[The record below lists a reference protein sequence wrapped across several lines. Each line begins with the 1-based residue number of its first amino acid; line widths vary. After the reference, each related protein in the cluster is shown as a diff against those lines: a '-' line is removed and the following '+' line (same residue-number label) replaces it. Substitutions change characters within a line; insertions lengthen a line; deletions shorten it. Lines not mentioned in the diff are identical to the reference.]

1 MEEPKEEMCLKWDN
15 FQSILTNTFD
25 QLRQAE
31 DFVDVT
37 LSVGGRSLKCHKV
50 VLSASSPYFAQLFAG
65 TQCQHPI
72 VILNDIQFGDLQVV
86 VEYMYRGE
94 ISVKQEQL
102 ESIMQVA
109 EALGVRGLVDVSAQ
123 PSVSQ
128 VKTSLEPAVPP
139 ALIPTNVNKAEF
151 CGNCSGY
158 TPNKKR
164 RLYEDPASNEKPLN
178 CSRTPV
184 PDHRTSRTSSLH
196 TPTGSIIGSGV
207 DNRMPPSS
215 MGSLRESFSG
225 PSTASPDL
233 DNYNDIRP
241 DILEMIKEEQK
252 AKLLEPSQNWASHS
266 GPSSSTVP
274 GGSYCYQNQLQSM
287 WQKCWNQNASMFQG
301 VRYRERGPMKSW
313 RSETMAEAIWSVLQ
327 EGLSLSQ
334 AARKHD
340 IPYPTFVLY
349 ANRVHNMLG
358 PSPLNG
364 FGLGDLRPKGRGR
377 PQRILLGQWP
387 EEHVRGVIR
396 SVVFREGYS
405 SGTTPPAPVS
415 SPQNFSSDLPVPKTE
430 PLDSS
435 PPPPHPLAAESRAA
449 QAAFEA
455 QMKSL
460 YNNPF
465 ASQLLAASS
474 KMFSNFDVNPF
485 LQTTFKQEVPDDNF
499 VDAEEQES
507 NNVKEKSRSSPAS
520 ELAKHNQ
527 PMDLANNTF
536 KSIDAIASK
545 LVTSAE
551 LDSKA
556 GENGPQVPSS
566 SQANLLQT
574 EINENVF
581 NCSDEIRKTMKSVNE
596 MPLLSPCS
604 QERKSV

>member
-1 MEEPKEEMCLKWDN
+1 MEEPKDELCLKWDN
-15 FQSILTNTFD
+15 FQSILTDTFD

-50 VLSASSPYFAQLFAG
+50 VLSASSPYFAQLFTG
-65 TQCQHPI
+65 SQSNHQI
-72 VILNDIQFGDLQVV
+72 VILNDINFADLEIV

-94 ISVKQEQL
+94 VSVKQEQL
-102 ESIMQVA
+102 DSIMQVA
-109 EALGVRGLVDVSAQ
+109 EALGVRGLVDVSR
-123 PSVSQ
+123 
-128 VKTSLEPAVPP
+128 VKRSPEPGAPP
-139 ALIPTNVNKAEF
+139 ALVPSNVNKTADF
-151 CGNCSGY
+151 CGNCSSFS
-158 TPNKKR
+158 PNKKR
-164 RLYEDPASNEKPLN
+164 RLYEEAAISEKPLN
-178 CSRTPV
+178 CSRAPA
-184 PDHRTSRTSSLH
+184 PDPRTSRAPSIH
-196 TPTGSIIGSGV
+196 TPTM
-207 DNRMPPSS
+207 DNRMPPVSIGS
-215 MGSLRESFSG
+215 MRDSFSG
-225 PSTASPDL
+225 PAPSPPDL
-233 DNYNDIRP
+233 DNYTDIRP

-266 GPSSSTVP
+266 GSSSSSSVP

-415 SPQNFSSDLPVPKTE
+415 SPQTFSPDLQVPKTE

-435 PPPPHPLAAESRAA
+435 PPPHPLAAESKAA

-474 KMFSNFDVNPF
+474 KMFNNLDVNPF
-485 LQTTFKQEVPDDNF
+485 LQTTFKQELPDNDSF
-499 VDAEEQES
+499 ADAEEQEPA
-507 NNVKEKSRSSPAS
+507 NEKDKSVENSSSDQNKNSHPI
-520 ELAKHNQ
+520 
-527 PMDLANNTF
+527 DLVNNTF
-536 KSIDAIASK
+536 NKSIDAIASK

-551 LDSKA
+551 QDQQA
-556 GENGPQVPSS
+556 GENVTQVPST

-604 QERKSV
+604 QDRKSV

>member
-1 MEEPKEEMCLKWDN
+1 MEEPRDELCLKWDN
-15 FQSILTNTFD
+15 FQSNLTDTFD
-25 QLRQAE
+25 QLRKTE

-37 LSVGGRSLKCHKV
+37 LTVGGRSIKCHKV
-50 VLSASSPYFAQLFAG
+50 VLSASSPYFAQLFSG
-65 TQCQHPI
+65 TPGQHPI
-72 VILNDIQFGDLQVV
+72 VILNDIQFNDLKMV

-109 EALGVRGLVDVSAQ
+109 EALGVRGLVDVSGQ
-123 PSVSQ
+123 PSLSQ
-128 VKTSLEPAVPP
+128 VKTSPEPAVPP

-178 CSRTPV
+178 CSRTPG
-184 PDHRTSRTSSLH
+184 PDHRTARTPTIQ
-196 TPTGSIIGSGV
+196 TPTGSGIE
-207 DNRMPPSS
+207 NRMPPSS
-215 MGSLRESFSG
+215 MGSLRDPYSR
-225 PSTASPDL
+225 TAPTSPDL
-233 DNYNDIRP
+233 ENYNDIRP

-266 GPSSSTVP
+266 GTSSSTVP

-396 SVVFREGYS
+396 AVVFREGFS
-405 SGTTPPAPVS
+405 TGTTPPAPVS
-415 SPQNFSSDLPVPKTE
+415 SPQTFTSELPVPKTE
-430 PLDSS
+430 PPDSS
-435 PPPPHPLAAESRAA
+435 PPQHPLAAESRAA
-449 QAAFEA
+449 QAAFET

-499 VDAEEQES
+499 ADADEQDSNTGKDKLQANPES
-507 NNVKEKSRSSPAS
+507 DQ
-520 ELAKHNQ
+520 AKNNQ
-527 PMDLANNTF
+527 PMDLANNTV

-551 LDSKA
+551 LDNKV
-556 GENGPQVPSS
+556 GENAPQVPSV
-566 SQANLLQT
+566 SQADLRQT